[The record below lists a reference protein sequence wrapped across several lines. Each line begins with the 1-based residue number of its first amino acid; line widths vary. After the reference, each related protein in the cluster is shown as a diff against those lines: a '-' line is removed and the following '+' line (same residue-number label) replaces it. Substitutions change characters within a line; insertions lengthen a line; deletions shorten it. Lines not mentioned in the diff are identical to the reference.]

1 MDDAKILGY
10 SHSDNFH
17 TASIF
22 VNYAQTI
29 HMKDI
34 FCGTMLQGYTSYN
47 ENVGCRELFTTA
59 QLMND

>member
-10 SHSDNFH
+10 SHLDNFH

-34 FCGTMLQGYTSYN
+34 CYMKTVWLRYT
-47 ENVGCRELFTTA
+47 EGIDEIWELFESRG
-59 QLMND
+59 

>member
-34 FCGTMLQGYTSYN
+34 CYMKT
-47 ENVGCRELFTTA
+47 V
-59 QLMND
+59 